1 MRNCE
6 DLKNAVVI
14 QTVKDY
20 RKNMMKLLQ
29 RQTTYQQQKRKQQ
42 PTPKKPQ
49 FQKKQS
55 LRERIPKPKKKPTQP
70 PTKAKIPLHLIIII
84 FLRFAIDKDG
94 LI

>member
-29 RQTTYQQQKRKQQ
+29 RQTLYQW
-42 PTPKKPQ
+42 
-49 FQKKQS
+49 
-55 LRERIPKPKKKPTQP
+55 
-70 PTKAKIPLHLIIII
+70 
-84 FLRFAIDKDG
+84 
-94 LI
+94 